1 MKHFI
6 VMGEARLDSTAWE
19 SGIYFD
25 SNRLREAEGL

>member
-25 SNRLREAEGL
+25 RLREAEGL